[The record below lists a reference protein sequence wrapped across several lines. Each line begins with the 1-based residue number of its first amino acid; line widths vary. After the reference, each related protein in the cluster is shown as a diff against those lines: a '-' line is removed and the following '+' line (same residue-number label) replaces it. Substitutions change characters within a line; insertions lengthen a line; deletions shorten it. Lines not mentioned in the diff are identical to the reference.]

1 MYFFI
6 YLVFSLLT
14 NSRHSF
20 NAFVVAFRYFSLY
33 FNSCLT
39 NAPILYSLKILESPI
54 LYHLKTPENQRFS
67 VVFRG
72 NKMVFSGVFREYEM
86 GTYARNKFSKEQV
99 RKFQKLSIYLV
110 VKNKIFLT
118 YQICIISRLLLIRN
132 SNDCQHQ
139 IDQVEGPEEYNN
151 KEVQDIPRT

>member
-1 MYFFI
+1 
-6 YLVFSLLT
+6 
-14 NSRHSF
+14 
-20 NAFVVAFRYFSLY
+20 
-33 FNSCLT
+33 
-39 NAPILYSLKILESPI
+39 
-54 LYHLKTPENQRFS
+54 
-67 VVFRG
+67 
-72 NKMVFSGVFREYEM
+72 MVFSGAFREYEM